1 MDDPKALITVA
12 GGIIS
17 NFLIFEIADSQN
29 EDRLQGMYYAWM
41 VDRMQLSESLDY

>member
-1 MDDPKALITVA
+1 MDDPKSLITVA

-29 EDRLQGMYYAWM
+29 EDRLQGIYYAWI
-41 VDRMQLSESLDY
+41 VGRMRLPASPDY

>member
-29 EDRLQGMYYAWM
+29 EDRLQGMYYIWIL
-41 VDRMQLSESLDY
+41 DRMQLPESLDY

>member
-29 EDRLQGMYYAWM
+29 EDRLQGTYYAWIL
-41 VDRMQLSESLDY
+41 DRMQLPESPDY